1 MPAPLIPWRVFFHA
15 LSTRK
20 HKQEHLQFWLARW
33 AFSDAGTALVDG
45 EMTVSEFKRR
55 APWAE
60 REWRESCRT
69 YRPVS
74 AVRRSA
80 IAGRRVVAHREV
92 QDDA

>member
-45 EMTVSEFKRR
+45 GANYKATPLSLEEKQKLAAFFAATQEKR
-55 APWAE
+55 P
-60 REWRESCRT
+60 RT
-69 YRPVS
+69 L
-74 AVRRSA
+74 
-80 IAGRRVVAHREV
+80 H
-92 QDDA
+92 